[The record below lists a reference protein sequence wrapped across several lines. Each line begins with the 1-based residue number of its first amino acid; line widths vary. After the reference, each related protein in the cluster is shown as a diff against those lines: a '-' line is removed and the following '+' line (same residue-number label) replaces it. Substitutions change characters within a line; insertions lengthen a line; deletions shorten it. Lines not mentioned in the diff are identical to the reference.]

1 VKVSEKPQT
10 RGEIINSNEGIRLS
24 ICSVL
29 RQLPD
34 FAPHLTPTFSIK
46 TVTLQSTR
54 ISTMNTKLISNLS
67 LLLIYISLI
76 LNATALCS
84 VSSNVTLIDP
94 ERIDPQL
101 AAAS

>member
-1 VKVSEKPQT
+1 
-10 RGEIINSNEGIRLS
+10 
-24 ICSVL
+24 
-29 RQLPD
+29 
-34 FAPHLTPTFSIK
+34 
-46 TVTLQSTR
+46 
-54 ISTMNTKLISNLS
+54 MNTKLISNLS